1 MSSKQTFLA
10 LWHKRMRR
18 PESRGFIL
26 ENLGEDME
34 DSFSGDGLEKER
46 QWLADFRERRG
57 RSRSGHRGENAKESR
72 DSSRYSFSSEYS
84 SGQSDSFLIE
94 FKLSFY
100 GTFMRF
106 FLSKHKNGRRPRLS
120 LEKFCKLVELEMFY
134 IFVFGHKT
142 IR

>member
-1 MSSKQTFLA
+1 
-10 LWHKRMRR
+10 MRR

-106 FLSKHKNGRRPRLS
+106 FLSKHKNGRRTQLS
-120 LEKFCKLVELEMFY
+120 LEKFCKLVELEMLY

-142 IR
+142 IRWRVRLQ

>member
-1 MSSKQTFLA
+1 
-10 LWHKRMRR
+10 MRR

-120 LEKFCKLVELEMFY
+120 LEKFCKLVELEMLY

>member
-1 MSSKQTFLA
+1 MFSKQIFPA
-10 LWHKRMRR
+10 LLDKRIRR

-84 SGQSDSFLIE
+84 SGQSDSFFI
-94 FKLSFY
+94 KL
-100 GTFMRF
+100 
-106 FLSKHKNGRRPRLS
+106 N
-120 LEKFCKLVELEMFY
+120 
-134 IFVFGHKT
+134 
-142 IR
+142 